1 MKLGVLGGTFDPI
14 HNGHIAAAAAVEQ
27 ALGLDAII
35 LIPSRIPPHRH
46 DPVGATSEQRFE
58 MAQLAADGR
67 AGWSA
72 SRIEIDREGP
82 SYTYD
87 TLMALGEGPA
97 LAEGPA
103 LSERSTRRVEGPAL
117 SKRDASRR
125 DAFRESKGTQ
135 IFFITGADA
144 FAEIATWSRYPAVLD
159 LANFVVVS
167 RPGITLDSLRERV
180 PSAFRSHPPCSPSD
194 FRVLGSEKS
203 RVILVEAH
211 TPDIS
216 STDIRRRVRAGHSLS
231 GFVSDSVARYIAAH
245 HLYSGH

>member
-14 HNGHIAAAAAVEQ
+14 HDGHIAAATAVEQ
-27 ALGLDAII
+27 ALGLDAIM
-35 LIPSRIPPHRH
+35 LIPSRIPPHRQ
-46 DPVGATSEQRFE
+46 DPVGATSEQRYE
-58 MAQLAADGR
+58 MARLAAEGH

-72 SRIEIDREGP
+72 SRLELDREGP

-87 TLMALGEGPA
+87 TLVELALRGPA
-97 LAEGPA
+97 LSERVEGPA
-103 LSERSTRRVEGPAL
+103 LSER
-117 SKRDASRR
+117 DASRR
-125 DAFRESKGTQ
+125 DAPRESKGTQ
-135 IFFITGADA
+135 IFFMTGADA

-180 PSAFRSHPPCSPSD
+180 PSAFRDRPSAQT
-194 FRVLGSEKS
+194 

-231 GFVSDSVARYIAAH
+231 GFVPDPVARYIAAH

>member
-14 HNGHIAAAAAVEQ
+14 HNGHIAAASAAERT
-27 ALGLDAII
+27 LGLDAIT

-46 DPVGATSEQRFE
+46 DPVGATSEQRYE

-72 SRIEIDREGP
+72 SRIEVDREGP

-97 LAEGPA
+97 LSKRSTPRVEEPA
-103 LSERSTRRVEGPAL
+103 LSERSPAQNAGL
-117 SKRDASRR
+117 H
-125 DAFRESKGTQ
+125 ESKGTQ
-135 IFFITGADA
+135 IFFIIGGDA

-180 PSAFRSHPPCSPSD
+180 PSAFRDRPSAQT
-194 FRVLGSEKS
+194 

-231 GFVSDSVARYIAAH
+231 GFVPDPVARYIAAH

>member
-14 HNGHIAAAAAVEQ
+14 HNGHIAAATAAERT
-27 ALGLDAII
+27 LELEGIT

-46 DPVGATSEQRFE
+46 DPVGATSEQRYE
-58 MAQLAADGR
+58 MTRLASDGR

-72 SRIEIDREGP
+72 SRIELDREGP

-87 TLMALGEGPA
+87 TLIA
-97 LAEGPA
+97 LADGPA
-103 LSERSTRRVEGPAL
+103 LSERSTPQSDGL
-117 SKRDASRR
+117 
-125 DAFRESKGTQ
+125 RESKGTQ

-180 PSAFRSHPPCSPSD
+180 PSAFRDRPSAHT
-194 FRVLGSEKS
+194 

-216 STDIRRRVRAGHSLS
+216 STDIRRRVRAGDSLS
-231 GFVSDSVARYIAAH
+231 GFVPDSVARYIAAH
-245 HLYSGH
+245 HLYLETRLHGQDH